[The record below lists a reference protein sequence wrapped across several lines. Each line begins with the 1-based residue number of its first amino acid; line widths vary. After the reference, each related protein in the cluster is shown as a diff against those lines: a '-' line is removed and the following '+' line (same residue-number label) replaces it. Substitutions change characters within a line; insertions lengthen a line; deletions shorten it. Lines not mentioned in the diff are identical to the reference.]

1 MASSMPVRHLLVMVL
16 RVWRGVMMS
25 RSHWGWRSNTCNTLS
40 SISRC
45 WAVTQQMDSIPSRPA
60 SSLTRGA
67 ILIASGLV
75 PKTLMIRSFSTLFLL
90 FRRGVRGRFCQSF
103 LMLVVVVGV
112 AGNAGHG
119 IGRANQRRYG

>member
-1 MASSMPVRHLLVMVL
+1 MKAD
-16 RVWRGVMMS
+16 
-25 RSHWGWRSNTCNTLS
+25 RSHTHHKLIDMGMNQKQAVATLYLV
-40 SISRC
+40 
-45 WAVTQQMDSIPSRPA
+45 A
-60 SSLTRGA
+60 
-67 ILIASGLV
+67 GLV

-119 IGRANQRRYG
+119 IGRANQRR